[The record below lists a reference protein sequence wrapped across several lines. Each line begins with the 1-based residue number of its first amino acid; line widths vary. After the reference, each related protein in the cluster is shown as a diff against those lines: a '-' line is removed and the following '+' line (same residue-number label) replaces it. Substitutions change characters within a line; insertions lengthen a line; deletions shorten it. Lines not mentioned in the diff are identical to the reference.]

1 MKDTESKLRAVSD
14 ARFRRIAPD
23 DYHTAVS
30 ALDFVILQIAKHPAG
45 CLSSVRAEVETA
57 ARILDRA
64 D

>member
-1 MKDTESKLRAVSD
+1 MRITEIKLRESKDS
-14 ARFRRIAPD
+14 RFRRIAPD